1 MSDPK
6 VMLKQNIELLI
17 QQLINHQFEHKTDP
31 KFIDTSI
38 FNKDYQL
45 GYEDTSKDLIA
56 RFIAFKVLPEA
67 TEQRKWQIA
76 DYLAPMIDPF
86 IEATISE
93 SEIDRLLGIPKDSLQ
108 VYTDMGLLSTYRHQG
123 ERVYFWDQL
132 REMFGLPPQT
142 IDGGNYEF

>member
-6 VMLKQNIELLI
+6 AMLKQNIEQLI
-17 QQLINHQFEHKTDP
+17 QQLINHQFEHKTEPIFMDTTIFNQNYQLEY
-31 KFIDTSI
+31 KDTSQ
-38 FNKDYQL
+38 DV
-45 GYEDTSKDLIA
+45 IA
-56 RFIAFKVLPEA
+56 RFIAFKVLPKA

-108 VYTDMGLLSTYRHQG
+108 IHTDMGLLSTYRHKC
-123 ERVYFWDQL
+123 ERVYYWDQI
-132 REMFGLPPQT
+132 RKMFGLPPQT
-142 IDGGNYEF
+142 NDRGDYEL